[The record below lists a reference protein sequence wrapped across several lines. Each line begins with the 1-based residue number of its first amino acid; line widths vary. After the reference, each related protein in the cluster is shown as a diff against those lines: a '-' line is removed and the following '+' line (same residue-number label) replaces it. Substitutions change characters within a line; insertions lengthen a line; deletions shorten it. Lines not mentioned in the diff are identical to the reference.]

1 MKEKLTEIVQK
12 LRGASWQYSHSKEKE
27 KREYPYIFYEANRNT
42 GCQNKYKKKWGE
54 RKGVAKHRHV
64 MHQAYEEISYLD
76 KSTYA
81 FLMDSESFY
90 YFCIKK

>member
-1 MKEKLTEIVQK
+1 MLAGNTLTE
-12 LRGASWQYSHSKEKE
+12 R
-27 KREYPYIFYEANRNT
+27 KRK
-42 GCQNKYKKKWGE
+42 NKNILVYLMKQIEILGVKISIKKRGE

-64 MHQAYEEISYLD
+64 MHQAYEEIRYLG

>member
-1 MKEKLTEIVQK
+1 MKQIEILGVK
-12 LRGASWQYSHSKEKE
+12 ISIK
-27 KREYPYIFYEANRNT
+27 KR
-42 GCQNKYKKKWGE
+42 GE
-54 RKGVAKHRHV
+54 RKGVAKHARV
-64 MHQAYEEISYLD
+64 MHQAYEEIRYLG